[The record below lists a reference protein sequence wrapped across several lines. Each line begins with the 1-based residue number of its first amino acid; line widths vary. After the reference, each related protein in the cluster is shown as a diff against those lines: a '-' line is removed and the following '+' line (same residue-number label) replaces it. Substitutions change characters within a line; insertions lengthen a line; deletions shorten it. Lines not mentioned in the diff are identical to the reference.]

1 MLNQKQERF
10 AQEYVVDHNATQAAI
25 RAGYSADTA
34 VVQASRLLRNVHVLA
49 IVEKLQ
55 AAQRERTGVT
65 ADTILFELLRI
76 ARSDLGQAFDEN
88 GNLLPIKEIPE
99 DVRRAI
105 SGVET
110 FEEFDGHGADRVKI
124 GETRKLKFWD
134 KTRALE
140 LLGKHLGLYV
150 ERVDHTSGGAPVRVS
165 FALDKP
171 NGAGAEE
178 L

>member
-1 MLNQKQERF
+1 MLTPKQERF
-10 AQEYVVDHNATQAAI
+10 VQEYVVDLNATQAAI
-25 RAGYSADTA
+25 RAGYSEDTA
-34 VVQASRLLRNVHVLA
+34 YSQGQRLLKNVEVQSF
-49 IVEKLQ
+49 VEKARNEQ
-55 AAQRERTGVT
+55 AKRTGVT

-76 ARSDLGQAFDEN
+76 ARSDLGQAFDDN

-110 FEEFDGHGADRVKI
+110 FEEFDGHGVERVKI

-150 ERVDHTSGGAPVRVS
+150 EKVDHTSGGLPVKFS
-165 FALDKP
+165 LTLDNANANRKDV
-171 NGAGAEE
+171 
-178 L
+178 

>member
-1 MLNQKQERF
+1 MLTPKQERF
-10 AQEYVVDHNATQAAI
+10 AQEYVVDLNATQAAI
-25 RAGYSADTA
+25 RAGYSEDTA
-34 VVQASRLLRNVHVLA
+34 RAQASRLLLNVDIQAH
-49 IVEKLQ
+49 VEKARKEQ
-55 AAQRERTGVT
+55 TQRTGVD

-76 ARSDLGQAFDEN
+76 ARSDLGQAFDDN

-110 FEEFDGHGADRVKI
+110 FEEFDGHGSERVKV

-150 ERVDHTSGGAPVRVS
+150 ERIDHTSGGVPVVVN